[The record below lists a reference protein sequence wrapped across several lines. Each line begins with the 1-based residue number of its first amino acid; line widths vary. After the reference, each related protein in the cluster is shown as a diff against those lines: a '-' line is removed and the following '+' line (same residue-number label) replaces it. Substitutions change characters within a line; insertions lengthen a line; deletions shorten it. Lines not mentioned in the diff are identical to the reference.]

1 VTCGD
6 AVHTRWTAGSQPQQ
20 PPPQQP
26 PPLVALLAGALP
38 AEALPPPTAT
48 GVNTRLVSPC
58 PEGQGAG
65 VGASSSPRRTSNS
78 TSQVR
83 QR

>member
-1 VTCGD
+1 
-6 AVHTRWTAGSQPQQ
+6 
-20 PPPQQP
+20 
-26 PPLVALLAGALP
+26 VALLAGALP

-48 GVNTRLVSPC
+48 GVNTRLVSAC
-58 PEGQGAG
+58 PDGQGDVA
-65 VGASSSPRRTSNS
+65 GASSSPRRTSNS